1 MAKVELKKPVVDEI
15 SANLEGAAGVVLV
28 DHCGL
33 TVEQD
38 TQLRKQMRE
47 EGIVYKVYRNRVRAA
62 VSASRRTVCNR
73 YLQN

>member
-33 TVEQD
+33 TD
-38 TQLRKQMRE
+38 RKSTRLNSSHDRQSRMPS
-47 EGIVYKVYRNRVRAA
+47 
-62 VSASRRTVCNR
+62 SA
-73 YLQN
+73 

>member
-33 TVEQD
+33 TVEHGELSWSID
-38 TQLRKQMRE
+38 
-47 EGIVYKVYRNRVRAA
+47 
-62 VSASRRTVCNR
+62 
-73 YLQN
+73 